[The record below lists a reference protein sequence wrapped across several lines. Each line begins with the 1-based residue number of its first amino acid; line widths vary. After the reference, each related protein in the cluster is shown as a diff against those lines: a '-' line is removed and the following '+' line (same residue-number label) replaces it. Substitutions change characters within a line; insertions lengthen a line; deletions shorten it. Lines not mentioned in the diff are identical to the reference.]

1 MIEEHTQKIKM
12 VILNRFAELICK
24 TIGEKE
30 STKIEVV
37 DCENF
42 IVVKGLTSSKEIL
55 DLNHLKEKFVE
66 RFQTDKEDFKIG
78 NTIDLIQY
86 GVDMDKISKLSF
98 QFFNSTDLK
107 TSNCVEF
114 VIPELISKSEF
125 PFGYSFDQGKSLYYY
140 AKHIV
145 FNLQS
150 KYTWDKLTISIPKE
164 NFENELEIFVDTC
177 DTSNQSLKSAILD
190 SFEFNYS
197 SFEKKL
203 DESDWW
209 VSIGE
214 TLDPTAVKTLNEDF
228 VIF

>member
-24 TIGEKE
+24 TLGEKE

-66 RFQTDKEDFKIG
+66 RFQTDNEGFKIG

-86 GVDMDKISKLSF
+86 GVVMDKISKLSF

-190 SFEFNYS
+190 AFEFNYS
-197 SFEKKL
+197 IFEKKL

-214 TLDPTAVKTLNEDF
+214 SLDPAVVKTLNEDF